1 MAANRFVA
9 GAVEALLA
17 AGADPHLTNKNGS
30 TALDYAVQFAARA
43 PPGAAAVAR
52 TLALLEGPTLGCP
65 RAEHAAKLTVGAAVT
80 WTSTLHPSFPTEREG
95 TVGAVLE
102 DGWIVV
108 EGASGAKGRFNPEAL
123 RLREG
128 A

>member
-1 MAANRFVA
+1 M
-9 GAVEALLA
+9 
-17 AGADPHLTNKNGS
+17 
-30 TALDYAVQFAARA
+30 QFAADA

-80 WTSTLHPSFPTEREG
+80 WTTNLQRSFPTEREG

-102 DGWIVV
+102 DGDIGVD
-108 EGASGAKGRFNPEAL
+108 GASGAEGAFPPENL

>member
-1 MAANRFVA
+1 M
-9 GAVEALLA
+9 
-17 AGADPHLTNKNGS
+17 
-30 TALDYAVQFAARA
+30 QFATDA
-43 PPGAAAVAR
+43 PPGAASVAR

-80 WTSTLHPSFPTEREG
+80 WTDTNHPRFPTEREG
-95 TVGAVLE
+95 TVVKIWDYGM
-102 DGWIVV
+102 IVV
-108 EGASGAKGRFNPEAL
+108 EGASGAQGRFPPEQL

>member
-1 MAANRFVA
+1 MV
-9 GAVEALLA
+9 
-17 AGADPHLTNKNGS
+17 
-30 TALDYAVQFAARA
+30 
-43 PPGAAAVAR
+43 AAVAR

-80 WTSTLHPSFPTEREG
+80 WTNTIQPSFPTEREG

-102 DGWIVV
+102 DGKIGV
-108 EGASGAKGRFNPEAL
+108 EGASGAMGRFSSESL

>member
-1 MAANRFVA
+1 MEGFT
-9 GAVEALLA
+9 ALSLPVQLA
-17 AGADPHLTNKNGS
+17 AD
-30 TALDYAVQFAARA
+30 A

-52 TLALLEGPTLGCP
+52 TLALLEGPTLGCS

-80 WTSTLHPSFPTEREG
+80 WTNTIQPSFPTEREG
-95 TVGAVLE
+95 TVVQELDE
-102 DGWIVV
+102 DGYITF
-108 EGASGAKGRFNPEAL
+108 EGASGARGRFKPEQL